1 MEFVLKDLPLPA
13 SLITDVPMSDD
24 ELLEF
29 CAKNDLLRV
38 ERTRSGEIKLMSPTG
53 SGTGAAN
60 AELNRQLGNWAYD
73 NGGVAFDSNTGFSL
87 PDGSM
92 MSPDAAWISDP
103 RWSALSARDRSRFA
117 PLCPEF
123 VIELRSPSDSL
134 PPARTKNGPLDR
146 KRRSASLA
154 HRPRSRKRKGLP
166 PRSRSRSPRAPNLS
180 PGNRPHSHL
189 QTPIRPHLAQRL
201 ESSQVSART
210 KSTF

>member
-1 MEFVLKDLPLPA
+1 MEFVLKNLPLPA

-134 PPARTKNGPLDR
+134 PQLEQKMALWIENGAQLAWLIDPEAENVKVYRPGAAVEVHEHPTSVQGTGLIATFKLLTARIW
-146 KRRSASLA
+146 
-154 HRPRSRKRKGLP
+154 HRD
-166 PRSRSRSPRAPNLS
+166 
-180 PGNRPHSHL
+180 
-189 QTPIRPHLAQRL
+189 
-201 ESSQVSART
+201 
-210 KSTF
+210 

>member
-1 MEFVLKDLPLPA
+1 MEFVLKNLPLPA

-103 RWSALSARDRSRFA
+103 RWSALSVRDRSRFA

-134 PPARTKNGPLDR
+134 PQLEQKMALWIDNGAQLAWLIDPEAENVKVYRPGAAVEVHEHPTSVQGTGLIATFKLLTARIW
-146 KRRSASLA
+146 
-154 HRPRSRKRKGLP
+154 HRD
-166 PRSRSRSPRAPNLS
+166 
-180 PGNRPHSHL
+180 
-189 QTPIRPHLAQRL
+189 
-201 ESSQVSART
+201 
-210 KSTF
+210 

>member
-134 PPARTKNGPLDR
+134 PQLEQKMALWIENGAQLAWLIDPEAENVKVYRPGAAVEVHEHPTSVQGTGLIATFELLTDR
-146 KRRSASLA
+146 IW
-154 HRPRSRKRKGLP
+154 HRD
-166 PRSRSRSPRAPNLS
+166 
-180 PGNRPHSHL
+180 
-189 QTPIRPHLAQRL
+189 
-201 ESSQVSART
+201 
-210 KSTF
+210 

>member
-13 SLITDVPMSDD
+13 SLITDVPMNDD

-53 SGTGAAN
+53 SDTGAAN

-92 MSPDAAWISDP
+92 MSPDGAWISDP

-134 PPARTKNGPLDR
+134 PQLEQKMPLWIENGAQLAWLIDPEAENVKVYRPGAAVEVHEHPTSVQGTGLIATFKLLTARIWHKD
-146 KRRSASLA
+146 
-154 HRPRSRKRKGLP
+154 
-166 PRSRSRSPRAPNLS
+166 
-180 PGNRPHSHL
+180 
-189 QTPIRPHLAQRL
+189 
-201 ESSQVSART
+201 
-210 KSTF
+210 

>member
-134 PPARTKNGPLDR
+134 PQLEQKMPLWIENGVQLAWLIDPEAENVKVYRPGAAVEVHEHPTSVQGTGLIATFKLLTARIW
-146 KRRSASLA
+146 
-154 HRPRSRKRKGLP
+154 HRD
-166 PRSRSRSPRAPNLS
+166 
-180 PGNRPHSHL
+180 
-189 QTPIRPHLAQRL
+189 
-201 ESSQVSART
+201 
-210 KSTF
+210 

>member
-24 ELLEF
+24 QLLEF

-134 PPARTKNGPLDR
+134 PQLEQKMALWIENGAQLAWLIDPEAENVKVYRPGAAVEVHEHPTSVQGTGLIATFELLTDR
-146 KRRSASLA
+146 IW
-154 HRPRSRKRKGLP
+154 HRD
-166 PRSRSRSPRAPNLS
+166 
-180 PGNRPHSHL
+180 
-189 QTPIRPHLAQRL
+189 
-201 ESSQVSART
+201 
-210 KSTF
+210 